1 MSCIIVG
8 KSIVECFISC
18 YLFSKFRR
26 FWSRKIIPLDNCFYP
41 EENYTWQ
48 ETLPPPSLITISRFR
63 GSFWIK
69 AVLRRNKPNYDG
81 LINRP
86 LLSLSTSVSGSYIPA
101 QDFTKKNKIFELA
114 TIFNDKL
121 QQILAKFSYNDSP
134 QYRSHSMSGDMPE
147 DKNAINCEVK
157 K

>member
-1 MSCIIVG
+1 M
-8 KSIVECFISC
+8 KS
-18 YLFSKFRR
+18 
-26 FWSRKIIPLDNCFYP
+26 KIISTIIAIALGTIGLC
-41 EENYTWQ
+41 
-48 ETLPPPSLITISRFR
+48 STISHANDKQT
-63 GSFWIK
+63 IIT
-69 AVLRRNKPNYDG
+69 AVTYSTSDIAAKQVNKLISQSSKQISALKTNNYDG